1 MEGRH
6 EGRECGGKFCRTMSK
21 GDGGRGTWGTR
32 KGCLLRIHK
41 QHMVTKGRAVSWI
54 CGEKMPFSAP
64 GLVSLQR
71 AFGER
76 PNRAVGVTPSSSGPG
91 WQNTEP
97 KRNFLDL

>member
-41 QHMVTKGRAVSWI
+41 QHMVTKGRAVSWEER
-54 CGEKMPFSAP
+54 C
-64 GLVSLQR
+64 LQTIIKPAKGGIFLGR
-71 AFGER
+71 
-76 PNRAVGVTPSSSGPG
+76 
-91 WQNTEP
+91 
-97 KRNFLDL
+97 RNGCRTAS